1 MASIFQYTGQAI
13 AYTLFAVVVGYFATQ
28 PAYTYFPPDKAQ
40 IKLSFGHAGDHET
53 ECRRLTQEELN
64 KLAPNMRRPMD
75 CPRGRLAVLIELE
88 LDGEL
93 IYSAELPPSGIA
105 GDGVS
110 TAYKTFAVEP
120 GEHQLVARLRDS
132 NRSEGF
138 DHEKASKITLLPQ
151 QNFVIDFHPS
161 RGGFQFL

>member
-1 MASIFQYTGQAI
+1 MASIVQYLGQAI
-13 AYTLFAVVVGYFATQ
+13 AYTLFAVVLGYFATK
-28 PAYTYFPPDKAQ
+28 PAYTYFPLDKAQ

-64 KLAPNMRRPMD
+64 QLAPNMRRPLD
-75 CPRGRLAVLIELE
+75 CPRGRLPVLIELE

-93 IYSAELPPSGIA
+93 LYRAELPPSGIA

-110 TAYKTFAVEP
+110 TAYKTFAVDP
-120 GEHQLVARLRDS
+120 GQHQLVARLRDS

-138 DHEKASKITLLPQ
+138 DHEKASGITLSPQ

-161 RGGFQFL
+161 KGGFLFL

>member
-13 AYTLFAVVVGYFATQ
+13 AYTLFAVVVGYFATE
-28 PAYTYFPPDKAQ
+28 PAYKHFDPGKAQ
-40 IKLSFGHAGDHET
+40 IKLSFGHAGGHET

-64 KLAPNMRRPMD
+64 QLAPNMRRPLD
-75 CPRGRLAVLIELE
+75 CPRRRVPVLIELE

-93 IYSAELPPSGIA
+93 LYSAELPPSGIA

-120 GEHQLVARLRDS
+120 GQHRLVARLRDS
-132 NRSEGF
+132 NRAEGF
-138 DHEKASKITLLPQ
+138 DYEKTSSITLSPL

-161 RGGFQFL
+161 RGGFLLL

>member
-1 MASIFQYTGQAI
+1 MPSIFQYTGQAL

-40 IKLSFGHAGDHET
+40 IKLSFGHAGKHET

-75 CPRGRLAVLIELE
+75 CPRGRLPVLIELE

-93 IYSAELPPSGIA
+93 LYSAALPPSGVA

-110 TAYKTFAVEP
+110 TAYKTFAVDP
-120 GEHQLVARLRDS
+120 GDHQLVARLRDS

-138 DHEKASKITLLPQ
+138 DHEKTSGITLSPR
-151 QNFVIDFHPS
+151 QNFVIDFHLS
-161 RGGFQFL
+161 RGGFLFL

>member
-1 MASIFQYTGQAI
+1 MVRVLQTIGQAI
-13 AYTLFAVVVGYFATQ
+13 AYALFAVVIGYFATQ
-28 PAYTYFPPDKAQ
+28 PAYTYLDPGKAQ
-40 IKLSFGHAGDHET
+40 IKLSFGHAGEHIT
-53 ECRRLTQEELN
+53 ECRQLTQEELN

-75 CPRGRLAVLIELE
+75 CPRGRLPVLIELE

-93 IYSAELPPSGIA
+93 LYSAELPPSGLA

-110 TAYKTFAVEP
+110 TAYKKFAVDP
-120 GEHQLVARLRDS
+120 GQHRLVARLRDS

-138 DHEKASKITLLPQ
+138 DHEKAAEITLLPQ

-161 RGGFQFL
+161 KGGFLFL

>member
-1 MASIFQYTGQAI
+1 MANIFQYIGQAI
-13 AYTLFAVVVGYFATQ
+13 AYTLFAVVVGYFATK
-28 PAYTYFPPDKAQ
+28 PAYTYSPPDKAQ
-40 IKLSFGHAGDHET
+40 IKLSFGHAGDHKT

-64 KLAPNMRRPMD
+64 QLAPNMRRPLD
-75 CPRGRLAVLIELE
+75 CPRGRLPVLIELE

-93 IYSAELPPSGIA
+93 LYSEALPPSGLA

-110 TAYKTFAVEP
+110 TAYKTFAVDP
-120 GEHQLVARLRDS
+120 GQHQLVARLRDS

-138 DHEKASKITLLPQ
+138 DHEKAAEITLLPQ

-161 RGGFQFL
+161 RGGFLFL

>member
-1 MASIFQYTGQAI
+1 MASIFQYIGQAI

-28 PAYTYFPPDKAQ
+28 PAYTYSPADKAQ
-40 IKLSFGHAGDHET
+40 IKLSFGHAGDPKT

-64 KLAPNMRRPMD
+64 QLAPNMRRPLD
-75 CPRGRLAVLIELE
+75 CPRGRLPVLIELE

-93 IYSAELPPSGIA
+93 LYSAALPPSGLA

-110 TAYKTFAVEP
+110 TAYQRFTVDP
-120 GEHQLVARLRDS
+120 GQHQLVARLRDS

-138 DHEKASKITLLPQ
+138 DYEKAAEITLSPQ

-161 RGGFQFL
+161 KGGFLFL

>member
-1 MASIFQYTGQAI
+1 MVRVLQTIGQAI
-13 AYTLFAVVVGYFATQ
+13 AYALFAVVIGYFATQ
-28 PAYTYFPPDKAQ
+28 PAYTYLDPGKAQ
-40 IKLSFGHAGDHET
+40 IKLSFGHAGEHIT
-53 ECRRLTQEELN
+53 ECRQLTQEELN

-75 CPRGRLAVLIELE
+75 CPRGRLPVLIELE

-93 IYSAELPPSGIA
+93 LYSAELPPSGLA

-110 TAYKTFAVEP
+110 TAYKKFAVDP
-120 GEHQLVARLRDS
+120 GQHRLVARLRDS

-138 DHEKASKITLLPQ
+138 DHEKASAITLSPQ

-161 RGGFQFL
+161 RGGFLFL

>member
-1 MASIFQYTGQAI
+1 MASIFQYIGQVI

-28 PAYTYFPPDKAQ
+28 PPYTHLAPGMAQ
-40 IKLSFGHAGDHET
+40 IKLSFGHAGAHT
-53 ECRRLTQEELN
+53 SECRRLTQEELN
-64 KLAPNMRRPMD
+64 QLAPNMRRPLD
-75 CPRGRLAVLIELE
+75 CPRGRLPVLIEVE

-93 IYSAELPPSGIA
+93 LYSEALPPSGLA

-110 TAYKTFAVEP
+110 TAYKKFPVDP
-120 GEHQLVARLRDS
+120 GQHQLVTRLRDS

-138 DHEKASKITLLPQ
+138 DYEKASEITLSPQ

-161 RGGFQFL
+161 SGGFLFL

>member
-1 MASIFQYTGQAI
+1 MASLSKYIGQAI
-13 AYTLFAVVVGYFATQ
+13 AYVLFAAVTGYFATQ
-28 PAYTYFPPDKAQ
+28 PAYTYFAPDKAQ

-64 KLAPNMRRPMD
+64 QLAPNMRRPLD
-75 CPRGRLAVLIELE
+75 CPRRRLPVLIELE

-93 IYSAELPPSGIA
+93 LYSAELPPSGIA

-120 GEHQLVARLRDS
+120 GQHQLVTRLRDS
-132 NRSEGF
+132 NRTEGF
-138 DHEKASKITLLPQ
+138 DYEKTSGITLSPQ

-161 RGGFQFL
+161 RGGFLFL

>member
-1 MASIFQYTGQAI
+1 MASIFQYLGQAI
-13 AYTLFAVVVGYFATQ
+13 AYTLFAVVLGYFATK
-28 PAYTYFPPDKAQ
+28 PAYTYFPPNKAQ
-40 IKLSFGHAGDHET
+40 IKLSFGHAGKHET

-64 KLAPNMRRPMD
+64 KLAPNMRRPLD
-75 CPRGRLAVLIELE
+75 CPRKRLPVLIELE

-93 IYSAELPPSGIA
+93 LYSAALPPSGIA

-110 TAYKTFAVEP
+110 TAYQRFAVEP
-120 GEHQLVARLRDS
+120 GEHKLVARLRDS

-151 QNFVIDFHPS
+151 QNFVIDFNPS
-161 RGGFQFL
+161 KGGFLFL